1 MSASNDADEAM
12 IARWETVGHG
22 IYTGENAV
30 EFARLIA
37 LARRATAA
45 EARTEE
51 LEAETAK
58 CGDCCGVSDD
68 EYTSIAKLCM
78 AQGKRIAELEAGL
91 KRLADA
97 VGNMKAPQNTLDV
110 GVLVLVTVGPALE
123 HARKLLENKP

>member
-12 IARWETVGHG
+12 IARWETTAHG
-22 IYTGENAV
+22 IYTGENAT

-37 LARRATAA
+37 LARRTTAA
-45 EARTEE
+45 EARVE
-51 LEAETAK
+51 
-58 CGDCCGVSDD
+58 
-68 EYTSIAKLCM
+68 
-78 AQGKRIAELEAGL
+78 ELEAGL